1 MSFWTK
7 GGIGQKVDPS
17 RPLIMGHEASGT
29 VHEIGSAVSSL
40 KVGDNVAIE
49 PGLPC
54 RRCLPCKEGRYNLCS
69 QMLFAADPP
78 FSHGTLRKYFKLVG
92 NLMLQADLNNI

>member
-1 MSFWTK
+1 M
-7 GGIGQKVDPS
+7 D
-17 RPLIMGHEASGT
+17 HEASGT
-29 VHEIGSAVSSL
+29 VHEVGSAVSSL

-54 RRCLPCKEGRYNLCS
+54 RRCLPCKGGQYNLGS

-78 FSHGTLRKYFKLVG
+78 FSHGTLRKYFKLVS
-92 NLMLQADLNNI
+92 NFMLQADLYNL